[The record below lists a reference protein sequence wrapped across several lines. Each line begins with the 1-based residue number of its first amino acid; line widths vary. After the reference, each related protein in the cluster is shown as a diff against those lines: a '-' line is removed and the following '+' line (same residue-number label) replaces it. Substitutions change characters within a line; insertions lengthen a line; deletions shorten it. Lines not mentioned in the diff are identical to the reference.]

1 MEWVHFFISICIVI
15 GVTVSGWI
23 VTVRVRRRMK
33 KSLGRS
39 ATSLELV
46 SFKTWMKVE
55 EAEAEEQRK
64 ESWSIHPK

>member
-55 EAEAEEQRK
+55 EAEEQRK